1 MPAGAPGDEASLVLG
16 ASTILNAENNN
27 NQKDSSSQAA
37 AVLHADESSARLQGP
52 ASEAK
57 DAVDQAKCQ
66 DPASITS
73 EVDVT
78 ADRNAARKL
87 HRSVKPRGLKTSA
100 TSEKRIAT
108 SVERVAISRSSA
120 L

>member
-1 MPAGAPGDEASLVLG
+1 MPAGAPGDEASLIPG
-16 ASTILNAENNN
+16 ASTILNQEINKNHKN
-27 NQKDSSSQAA
+27 SSSQAA
-37 AVLHADESSARLQGP
+37 AALHADESSARLQGP

-78 ADRNAARKL
+78 ADRNAATRL
-87 HRSVKPRGLKTSA
+87 HQSVKPRGSKTPA
-100 TSEKRIAT
+100 TPEK
-108 SVERVAISRSSA
+108 
-120 L
+120 